1 MLKVLYPKDITPT
14 FSQLFHEC
22 SFYFGMLLL
31 TKVLVIVMVMM
42 LKLYIS
48 VQCQTTKAFET
59 GTDAYEILQW
69 LDGKCVWKST
79 PVK

>member
-1 MLKVLYPKDITPT
+1 
-14 FSQLFHEC
+14 
-22 SFYFGMLLL
+22 MLLL

-69 LDGKCVWKST
+69 LDGKCV
-79 PVK
+79 